1 MVQNTNRI
9 ENCVIQQ
16 KLKDNNIQ
24 TLFHEYSEIT
34 GLILTSIRRLLT
46 IVQFRFKGSER
57 GHLT

>member
-34 GLILTSIRRLLT
+34 ELILTSIRRLLT

-57 GHLT
+57 GYLT